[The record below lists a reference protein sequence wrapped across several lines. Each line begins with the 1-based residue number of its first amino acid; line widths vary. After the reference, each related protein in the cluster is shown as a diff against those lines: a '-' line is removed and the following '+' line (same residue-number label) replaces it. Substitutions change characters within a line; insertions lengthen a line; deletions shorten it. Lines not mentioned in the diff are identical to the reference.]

1 MPSIIDLKAALIAA
15 GVKDDME
22 YYMYYLNEAIH
33 GFVKPLQKILP
44 SPQQAEAKSI
54 CTKLQEDTQKGC
66 QAYYDKCSQYVF

>member
-33 GFVKPLQKILP
+33 GFVKPLQKNITISSTSRSKKYLHKT
-44 SPQQAEAKSI
+44 SRRYAKRLSS
-54 CTKLQEDTQKGC
+54 LL
-66 QAYYDKCSQYVF
+66 